1 MDNPVSWF
9 ILLCLVIIVGIWFT
23 KKALDELEAKK
34 HESGNWAT
42 WGK

>member
-34 HESGNWAT
+34 HDCGNGTA

>member
-9 ILLCLVIIVGIWFT
+9 VLLCLVIIAMIRFA

-34 HESGNWAT
+34 HDYDDWT
-42 WGK
+42 HRGK